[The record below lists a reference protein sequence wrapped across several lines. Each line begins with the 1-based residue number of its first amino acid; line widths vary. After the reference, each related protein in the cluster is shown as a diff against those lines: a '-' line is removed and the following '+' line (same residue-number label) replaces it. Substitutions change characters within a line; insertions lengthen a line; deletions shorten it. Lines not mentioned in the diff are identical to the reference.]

1 MDADSSDLPQVIRC
15 SADRMSENGVYLL
28 GEFILNQVL
37 HDHHFCGRVKSIVR
51 LSFVWSHNTLFVM
64 PPEIIVIL
72 ID

>member
-37 HDHHFCGRVKSIVR
+37 HDHQFCGRVKKHCVTIICVVTQHSICDAPR
-51 LSFVWSHNTLFVM
+51 NNSD
-64 PPEIIVIL
+64 